1 LKKKRSNITTFILS
15 GGKSSRIGTNKSL
28 LIVEGKTLIQR
39 LVELLDSIFAEVVVS
54 SNEPKIYEFLEK
66 KIIKDI
72 FPERGPLSGIHSA
85 LSFTTTDKN
94 FIISCDMPFIS
105 SEMID
110 YLIDTKSAA
119 EIVIPRAEGR
129 IQPLCGIYSKSILPI
144 VEKLLIESGNPVS
157 QLKGS
162 IYELLNRVN
171 TDFIDVDKLD
181 FYHPNLFLNINTVED
196 YNRAKKILEQQ

>member
-1 LKKKRSNITTFILS
+1 LNTHKSNTTAIILS

-28 LIVEGKTLIQR
+28 LIIDGKTLIQR
-39 LVELLDSIFAEVVVS
+39 LVELLNSIFAEVVVS
-54 SNEPKIYEFLEK
+54 SNESELYEFLEK
-66 KIIKDI
+66 KIISDI

-105 SEMID
+105 SETIN

-144 VEKLLIESGNPVS
+144 VENLLIESKHS
-157 QLKGS
+157 EIKLKGS
-162 IYELLNRVN
+162 IYELLKRVK
-171 TDFIDVDKLD
+171 TEFVDVDKLS
-181 FYHPNLFLNINTVED
+181 FCHPNLFLNINTVDD
-196 YNRAKKILEQQ
+196 YHSAKRILEQQ